1 MRIDLEAGAE
11 LEPVTH
17 VHAVKEDIRL
27 AIVRL
32 IPEEQACP
40 AVKLVEPAI
49 WLVSQLLE
57 EVADLNRV
65 RGQTHEIQI
74 GVGPTQPRTLGSRAA
89 QVDRPSPDQTQG
101 DVRLLHRRGNPPR
114 LFIHACL
121 GQRPEFA
128 HTSSRVRDAISSM
141 IALRLNR
148 SFTRSYSE
156 TYSPNAASYTSR
168 LSGLASSRSP
178 SRAMLVTAIG
188 MSRCSPLPTAASIA
202 APSTAASPW
211 LGTTTGIWQ
220 TSALICDHRRL
231 FAPPPRTRSSLA
243 PTPSRLIPSRS
254 RLIMKATASMI
265 ARVKCA
271 LPCPSLKPKKTALA
285 CGSNSGKKAP
295 SRWGNMI
302 NPWLPAGTLPASS
315 VSCS

>member
-1 MRIDLEAGAE
+1 MRIDLETGAE

-17 VHAVKEDIRL
+17 VHPVKEDVCL

-32 IPEEQACP
+32 IPEKQACP
-40 AVKLVEPAI
+40 AVKLVEPTI
-49 WLVSQLLE
+49 RLVSELLE
-57 EVADLNRV
+57 EAADLNRV
-65 RGQTHEIQI
+65 RAEAHEIQI
-74 GVGPTQPRTLGSRAA
+74 GVGTTQPRTPGGGAA
-89 QVDRPSPDQTQG
+89 QINRPSPYQTQG
-101 DVRLLHRRGNPPR
+101 DVRLRHRRRDPPC
-114 LFIHACL
+114 LLIHACL
-121 GQRPEFA
+121 GLRAELA
-128 HTSSRVRDAISSM
+128 HTSSRVRDVISSM
-141 IALRLNR
+141 MALCLNR

-156 TYSPNAASYTSR
+156 PYSPNAASYTSR

-178 SRAMLVTAIG
+178 SRAMLATAVG